1 MTTNGAPR
9 VTTKTRMSSL
19 LDLLAT
25 IFRLVPKQLSD
36 NLALLS
42 GQLKSKG
49 IRGGIGLGVILFG
62 LLFGS
67 ITFISLVVALIGGF
81 MSDTPLW
88 QTALWVALGAFV
100 LMLIL
105 MGAGLFVI
113 RSTFPLVAPDIVRG
127 IKHDI
132 GYILKGNAFDPV
144 EFDRLE
150 EERRQQ
156 RLVEQQRRKELAK
169 RAKKEQKKAIRR
181 GEAADSLPQTEP
193 TDAQLRHRMELR
205 RRHLGDLRSGVDE
218 KTDLRGQF
226 DTFTRHATG
235 KVAHEQVEHAT
246 SPLTPHHSAA
256 RAGEKVNDGVEFVK
270 DRWQP
275 LTVLGASV
283 TTAAVLLRKLR
294 RR

>member
-25 IFRLVPKQLSD
+25 MFRLVPKQLSD
-36 NLALLS
+36 NLTLLS

-49 IRGGIGLGVILFG
+49 IRGGIGVGVAVSG
-62 LLFGS
+62 LLFGT
-67 ITFISLVVALIGGF
+67 ITFISLVVALIGAF
-81 MSDTPLW
+81 MSEAPLW

-100 LMLIL
+100 VMLIL
-105 MGAGLFVI
+105 LVIGLLVI
-113 RSTFPLVAPDIVRG
+113 RSTFPLVSPDLVRG

-132 GYILKGNAFDPV
+132 GYVLKGNAFDPV

-150 EERRQQ
+150 AERRQQ
-156 RLVEQQRRKELAK
+156 KLVEKQRRKELAK
-169 RAKKEQKKAIRR
+169 RAQQEQKKAVRR
-181 GEAADSLPQTEP
+181 GEAADSLPQSEP

-218 KTDLRGQF
+218 KTDLRAQLN
-226 DTFTRHATG
+226 TFTRHASG
-235 KVAHEQVEHAT
+235 KVPQEQVEHAT
-246 SPLTPHHSAA
+246 SPLAPHHSAA

>member
-1 MTTNGAPR
+1 MTTNSAPR

-25 IFRLVPKQLSD
+25 VFRLVPKQLND
-36 NLALLS
+36 NLTLVS

-49 IRGGIGLGVILFG
+49 IRGGVGAGLSLFG
-62 LLFGS
+62 LFFGS

-81 MSDTPLW
+81 MSEAPLW

-105 MGAGLFVI
+105 MVGGLLVI
-113 RSTFPLVAPDIVRG
+113 RSTFPLVSPDIIRG
-127 IKHDI
+127 IKHDV
-132 GYILKGNAFDPV
+132 GYILKGNSFDPV

-150 EERRQQ
+150 AERRQQ
-156 RLVEQQRRKELAK
+156 KLVEKQRRKELAK
-169 RAKKEQKKAIRR
+169 RAQKEQKKAVRR

-193 TDAQLRHRMELR
+193 TEAQLRHRMELR

-218 KTDLRGQF
+218 KTDVRAQF
-226 DTFTRHATG
+226 NTFTRHATG
-235 KVAHEQVEHAT
+235 KVAPEHIEHAT
-246 SPLTPHHSAA
+246 SPLAPHHSAA
-256 RAGEKVNDGVEFVK
+256 RAGEKVNEGVGFVK

-283 TTAAVLLRKLR
+283 TTAAILLRKLR

>member
-1 MTTNGAPR
+1 MTTNSAPR

-25 IFRLVPKQLSD
+25 VFRLVPKQLND
-36 NLALLS
+36 NLTLVS

-49 IRGGIGLGVILFG
+49 IRGGVGAGLSLFG
-62 LLFGS
+62 LFFGS

-81 MSDTPLW
+81 MSEAPLW

-105 MGAGLFVI
+105 MVGGLLVI
-113 RSTFPLVAPDIVRG
+113 RSTFPLVSPDIIRG
-127 IKHDI
+127 IKHDV
-132 GYILKGNAFDPV
+132 GYILKGNSFDPV

-150 EERRQQ
+150 AERRQQ
-156 RLVEQQRRKELAK
+156 KLVEKQRRKELAK
-169 RAKKEQKKAIRR
+169 RAQKEQKKAVRR

-193 TDAQLRHRMELR
+193 TEAQLRHRMELR

-218 KTDLRGQF
+218 KTDVRAQF
-226 DTFTRHATG
+226 NTFTRHATG
-235 KVAHEQVEHAT
+235 KVAPEHIEYAT
-246 SPLTPHHSAA
+246 SPLAPHHSAA
-256 RAGEKVNDGVEFVK
+256 RAGEKVNEGVGFVK

-283 TTAAVLLRKLR
+283 TTAAILLRKLR